1 MLIRIPSVH
10 LPCSPS
16 LPQGRD
22 RSQTLS
28 LPPYRPTV
36 CGKGPVCLAPRTPW
50 LESCDFGG
58 CLWLPNSENKGWCLF
73 IYFLKYTSLEKQNYW
88 ARHRKRGHSILDLQT
103 KGYCKCLGSATLW
116 KHGTLSGWPLG
127 CPELESRSS
136 AAPSS
141 TCALHRLGK
150 LQLAQTLQFF
160 PDEFVFRAIASEGTL
175 IQARCVGVLCVYVG
189 KMDQAH
195 QIILQSMR
203 SQPQVTISSRY
214 RPWT

>member
-1 MLIRIPSVH
+1 MAVVLIRIPSVH

-16 LPQGRD
+16 LPRGRD

-116 KHGTLSGWPLG
+116 KHSTLSGWPLG
-127 CPELESRSS
+127 CPELAEQDSAGPLLLPHLPVLSTGWVSCSWLRRSS
-136 AAPSS
+136 SS
-141 TCALHRLGK
+141 QMSLSLE
-150 LQLAQTLQFF
+150 QLPA
-160 PDEFVFRAIASEGTL
+160 RA
-175 IQARCVGVLCVYVG
+175 R
-189 KMDQAH
+189 
-195 QIILQSMR
+195 
-203 SQPQVTISSRY
+203 
-214 RPWT
+214 